1 MSRAW
6 TICAFFL
13 SLASVSAQR
22 IMSPSD
28 LACAEGDGAVR
39 STVLHSD
46 SACTSF
52 FLCIDDGV
60 RPHLHRTHT
69 EHVFVIDGSAE
80 MTLGDS
86 TRTITAG
93 DAVVIP
99 PGTPH
104 AVTVKGDGPLRV
116 ISVQAPYF
124 DGTDRVWLDKP

>member
-1 MSRAW
+1 MRQAW
-6 TICAFFL
+6 TMCACFL
-13 SLASVSAQR
+13 SIATVSAQR
-22 IMSPSD
+22 FLSPAD

-52 FLCIDDGV
+52 FLCIDHGV

-69 EHVFVIDGSAE
+69 EHVFVVDGSAE
-80 MTLGDS
+80 MTLGES

-93 DAVVIP
+93 DAILIP
-99 PGTPH
+99 AGTPH
-104 AVTVKGDGPLRV
+104 AVTVTGDRPLRV
-116 ISVQAPYF
+116 ISVQAPRF